1 MVQASNHHIE
11 KTLKAP
17 AFPVHLLLITASAV
31 FNALTGYALIR
42 NVVLPIPS
50 TFMLILQ
57 VFLGLMAQL
66 FGWVLGATILRVSK
80 STSSTFRV
88 WGDTYI
94 LAFFWGLLTLA
105 LVIWLSP
112 DFSNGDVQGID
123 ALTKIQAR
131 FRESQLGQFIQYG
144 GYAISL
150 VQVGYAFLQLKHDH
164 APRAT
169 QAALVLAACLG
180 AVYLL
185 PMLLQL
191 FIKS

>member
-1 MVQASNHHIE
+1 MVQTSNHHIE
-11 KTLKAP
+11 KTLKVSK
-17 AFPVHLLLITASAV
+17 FPVHLLLIVASAI

-42 NVVLPIPS
+42 NVVLPIPN

-66 FGWVLGATILRVSK
+66 FGWVLGATILRVSR

-88 WGDTYI
+88 WGNTYI
-94 LAFFWGLLTLA
+94 VAFFWGLLTLA

-112 DFSNGDVQGID
+112 DFSNGNAQGID

-131 FRESQLGQFIQYG
+131 FRESQLGQLIQYG
-144 GYAISL
+144 GYVISF

-164 APRAT
+164 APKAT
-169 QAALVLAACLG
+169 QAALLLAGCLG
-180 AVYLL
+180 VAYLS